1 MTNSFQPQAQP
12 VDTYVQPQ
20 STDLDVLARALKA
33 VNPGIEA
40 FLDNKMDE
48 AIKEEQAIGIN
59 QELEKEGLK
68 LLDDGSF
75 GKVASKIR
83 KKDGDEVANE
93 VIGGSIF
100 ARKAAE
106 RMRSQLAIL
115 GLKTSLETEDNTPFD
130 TGEVDPDGQPIF
142 KSISEFAPDSPVFLE
157 RRQNQLNTALSKLEG
172 VSPTIITE
180 YFTSKL
186 PTLLSDYTIRQTKR
200 HKLFLFDDY
209 IGNTSN
215 VLDKGSQL
223 AISGDTDELKTLFS
237 DHFNGLHK
245 LGVTGEPLQR
255 HIRDTLQ
262 NIYAIPDRLIAKG
275 GGPISMKNAEL
286 LPELLAENIPWGR
299 GGTKNLTEHPD
310 YIDMQ
315 ADHELNFNK
324 KRLNEKKVEKELE
337 EFDRKDQIEEAMK
350 GIWGIKVTNEKGEID
365 LELLK
370 TQQDAYQK
378 LKDENPE
385 FATEIDELGRS
396 DNAELVRRINLIK
409 NQMRN
414 GFYGD
419 NINKAD
425 TDIDIIFAEHA
436 TMDTAAI
443 ESKTKLKEYAREI
456 MPKIGNMLKT
466 SIKEVMRPI
475 NTTLGISPFG
485 ALGTNENNKK
495 SIRMELKIQKE
506 LSTWFDNYTLKD
518 EKGNTVKDENGN
530 PKQALPSQDEID
542 AKILQL
548 QEQGLAYLEV
558 LNQAKIDAKYPTGE
572 KGSYTNIFKSMELTG
587 GSNTNLGGKN
597 KPTNDMF
604 ESGSLQTQQQ
614 GNKPTPTQTNNQT
627 TKTET
632 EVKKEE
638 EVLSSIL
645 PAEYNKLDESQ
656 KELYEPVRKATRRGS
671 RIVAYV
677 PTEDGEYDYQGSGIR
692 DYLEDKKIKALFGFE
707 TGKGNKKDNEALR
720 TEVQTTPIYDK
731 GVLEQQV
738 KRLEELARKFP
749 EGISWEELSVGSDF
763 RLRKRSEIDF
773 EAINV
778 ILNRT
783 GLTPKEFFES
793 QMNAHEV
800 QIPTGLFDKLFPPIK
815 ENITINEFNKL
826 SNEEKQN
833 YEFKLKKNDKQASS
847 ILDKGTLIAGELQPG
862 ILDQENNSKQQL
874 EKQMLDVIHSGESTL
889 DTKAGGYEAFNQG
902 GAKEGE
908 EVLGFSGTYG
918 DHPANKG
925 KKLVNMTIQEI
936 LDIQDSGYDFE
947 KYPDTPEGQAKWEA
961 SGGIHAAGRYQFI
974 RSGLRDAM
982 ELAGIKPK
990 EKFTPET
997 QDKLAIALLVNRG
1010 PDWWVSMKGNKELKE
1025 LLEKYKKTDW
1035 TKSSTIDRRPDIA

>member
-1 MTNSFQPQAQP
+1 MTNSFRPQAAP
-12 VDTYVQPQ
+12 VDTFVQPV
-20 STDLDVLARALKA
+20 SVAPPSDLDVLARALKA
-33 VNPGIEA
+33 VNPGLEA
-40 FLDNKMDE
+40 FLDHKMDE
-48 AIKEEQAIGIN
+48 AIKEEQAIGVN
-59 QELEKEGLK
+59 QELDK
-68 LLDDGSF
+68 LLNDGSF
-75 GKVASKIR
+75 GKITSKIR

-100 ARKAAE
+100 RRKAAE
-106 RMRSQLAIL
+106 RTRAQIASL
-115 GLKTSLETEDNTPFD
+115 GLKTSLETEYDLPFD
-130 TGEVDPDGQPIF
+130 TGKVDEDGQPIF
-142 KSISEFAPDSPVFLE
+142 KSISEFAPNSPEFLTW
-157 RRQNQLNTALSKLEG
+157 RQNQINTALSKLEG
-172 VSPTIITE
+172 VSPAIITE
-180 YFTSKL
+180 HFTSTL
-186 PTLLSDYTIRQTKR
+186 PSQLFAITEHHSKR

-209 IGNTSN
+209 IGNTSD
-215 VLDKGSQL
+215 VLDKGAQL
-223 AISGDTDELKTLFS
+223 AISGDIDQLKTFFS

-286 LPELLAENIPWGR
+286 LPELLAKNIPWGPD
-299 GGTKNLTEHPD
+299 GTKNLTDHPD

-324 KRLNEKKVEKELE
+324 KRLNEKKVIKDLE

-350 GIWGIKVTNEKGEID
+350 GIWETKVTNEKGEID
-365 LELLK
+365 LELVK
-370 TQQDAYQK
+370 IQQDAYQK

-385 FATEIDELGRS
+385 FAAEINDLGKTDNPGLTERL
-396 DNAELVRRINLIK
+396 ALIQNK
-409 NQMRN
+409 MRD

-419 NINKAD
+419 NVDKAI
-425 TDIDIIFAEHA
+425 TDIRIAIAEHA
-436 TMDTAAI
+436 TLDTEALELQQRLEEYA
-443 ESKTKLKEYAREI
+443 KTKMTQIGTLIKNSENEI
-456 MPKIGNMLKT
+456 MK
-466 SIKEVMRPI
+466 PI
-475 NTTLGISPFG
+475 ERILGINVFG
-485 ALGTNENNKK
+485 KQFSEEQEKQAIRYRRTIKNALT
-495 SIRMELKIQKE
+495 
-506 LSTWFDNYTLKD
+506 TWFDNYKD
-518 EKGNTVKDENGN
+518 EDGNPALPTQGEIRNKINQYQDKLLVQLNALTQQEFKQQHPNYEDDLFLDILDNANLSSGGKSNRKGGYNFDEN
-530 PKQALPSQDEID
+530 
-542 AKILQL
+542 
-548 QEQGLAYLEV
+548 
-558 LNQAKIDAKYPTGE
+558 
-572 KGSYTNIFKSMELTG
+572 M
-587 GSNTNLGGKN
+587 
-597 KPTNDMF
+597 
-604 ESGSLQTQQQ
+604 ESGSLKTQQQ
-614 GNKPTPTQTNNQT
+614 EDKPKQTQTNNQT
-627 TKTET
+627 TKTKT
-632 EVKKEE
+632 EVKEKE

-656 KELYEPVRKATRRGS
+656 KELYEPLRNRRGNIK
-671 RIVAYV
+671 RYV
-677 PTEDGEYDYQGSGIR
+677 PTEEYDYQGSGIR

-707 TGKGNKKDNEALR
+707 TGKGNKKENEALR

-833 YEFKLKKNDKQASS
+833 YELKLKKNDKQASS

-874 EKQMLDVIHSGESTL
+874 EKQMLDVIHSGESTV

-990 EKFTPET
+990 EKFTPEI